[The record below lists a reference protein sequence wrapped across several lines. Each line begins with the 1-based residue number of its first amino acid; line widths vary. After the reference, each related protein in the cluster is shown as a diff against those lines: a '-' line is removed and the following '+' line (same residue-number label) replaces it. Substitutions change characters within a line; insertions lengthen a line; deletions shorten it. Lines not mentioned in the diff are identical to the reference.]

1 MKDTPVE
8 NSAPLSEQEQRMAL
22 AAQWF
27 NQQLSQATQYLAQQG
42 VILETVFNDEST
54 YVAPLFA
61 IFKVR
66 DKDRNKYWVI
76 AGDLPTD
83 FATDNVAKDAKA
95 AIRHFSLHWQ
105 MKAEAMIRSGLRD
118 TVQRDFAQL
127 LITKAEAIYPFVES
141 EALWKKR
148 HA

>member
-8 NSAPLSEQEQRMAL
+8 NQEQVDKEQQQQAL

-27 NQQLSQATQYLAQQG
+27 NDQLKKATSYLAQQG
-42 VILETVFNDEST
+42 IILESVFNDDST

-61 IFKVR
+61 VFKVR
-66 DKDRNKYWVI
+66 DKDRKKYWVI

-83 FATDNVAKDAKA
+83 VTSDNVAKDARS

-105 MKAEAMIRSGLRD
+105 MKAEGMVRAGLRD

-127 LITKAEAIYPFVES
+127 LITKAEALYPFAES
-141 EALWKKR
+141 EAVWKKR
-148 HA
+148 S